1 MLKEGLGV
9 KKIIL
14 RAGKTDLRHGID
26 GLAAIVKLVY
36 GMDPLE
42 EGTLF
47 LFCGIRRD
55 RIKGLLYE
63 GDGFLLLTKR
73 LSNGVYQW
81 PRNSNEAKELSREAF
96 SRLICLWSDHC
107 KTHLMHEYLTCSD
120 PIVYPILFL
129 NVI

>member
-1 MLKEGLGV
+1 M
-9 KKIIL
+9 
-14 RAGKTDLRHGID
+14 RHGID
-26 GLAAIVKLVY
+26 GLAAIVRLVY
-36 GMDPLE
+36 GMNPLE

-81 PRNSNEAKELSREAF
+81 PRTSNEAKELSREEF
-96 SRLICLWSDHC
+96 SRLMEGFTVESSIRA
-107 KTHLMHEYLTCSD
+107 
-120 PIVYPILFL
+120 YPRLDEAK
-129 NVI
+129 